1 MELLWMKGPRDGAAL
16 VLITFL
22 GLAAGAH
29 RRPVYIIAHMVN
41 SITDF
46 DEAMRRRA
54 NAIEADVTFSHDG
67 TAVKF
72 FHGIPCDCLRE
83 CTAEEEMGFF
93 LEYVSKTTS
102 IDGGQYADRLAL
114 LLLDLKV
121 GDIDEQGKYWAGVDI
136 ALNLLLHLWEGVP
149 SSRALNVL
157 LSVPSVADQNVL
169 QGAIDA
175 ISWANRAMLDKIG
188 FDVSNNDDLDNIRN
202 MYERLG
208 IQRHRWQGDGITN
221 CRSYLRRRSSDRLDR
236 AIDNRDSNGPE
247 HYVEKAYD
255 RTVDL
260 PTEIRRS
267 LRRGVDGIITNKP
280 ERMAVIMQED
290 EFKDTL
296 RPANVSDNPWIRF
309 LGRIRVSKMNPD
321 LSVLSLLINAFVKSV
336 FPYGPCLAVET
347 LFLSR
352 TTSRED
358 TGCKRC

>member
-1 MELLWMKGPRDGAAL
+1 MKGPRDGATL

-41 SITDF
+41 SIADF
-46 DEAMRRRA
+46 DEAMRRGA
-54 NAIEADVTFSHDG
+54 NAIEADVTFSHEG
-67 TAVKF
+67 TAVKL
-72 FHGIPCDCLRE
+72 FHGWPCDCLRE
-83 CTAEEEMGFF
+83 CEAEERVHAF
-93 LEYVSKTTS
+93 LNYVRRSTNS
-102 IDGGQYADRLAL
+102 YGGQYADRLAL
-114 LLLDLKV
+114 LFLDLKV
-121 GDIDEQGKYWAGVDI
+121 GDIDEQRKYGAGVDI
-136 ALNLLLHLWEGVP
+136 ALNLLVYIWEGVP

-157 LSVPSVADQNVL
+157 LSVPSVADQDVL
-169 QGAIDA
+169 QGAIDT
-175 ISWANRAMLDKIG
+175 ISLVNSAMLDKIG

-267 LRRGVDGIITNKP
+267 LRYVVLRTRLDANQVLYRTSG
-280 ERMAVIMQED
+280 
-290 EFKDTL
+290 EF
-296 RPANVSDNPWIRF
+296 
-309 LGRIRVSKMNPD
+309 
-321 LSVLSLLINAFVKSV
+321 
-336 FPYGPCLAVET
+336 
-347 LFLSR
+347 
-352 TTSRED
+352 
-358 TGCKRC
+358 